1 MKKRFEDVERIR
13 QIQQTSLEMMTV
25 MHRGLSAIARGE
37 LSEVGALAMKR
48 LAGQTLDEVQNIA
61 MDLTPDGREK
71 RRLGEKGAPL
81 PEADVPAGAQA
92 SCLQ

>member
-1 MKKRFEDVERIR
+1 MAQKKRFEDVERIR
-13 QIQQTSLEMMTV
+13 LIQQTSLEMMTV

-61 MDLTPDGREK
+61 MDLGNSPE
-71 RRLGEKGAPL
+71 RRKEN
-81 PEADVPAGAQA
+81 
-92 SCLQ
+92 LQG

>member
-1 MKKRFEDVERIR
+1 MKKRLEDVERIR

-37 LSEVGALAMKR
+37 LSEIGALAMRR

-61 MDLTPDGREK
+61 
-71 RRLGEKGAPL
+71 LGISSGE
-81 PEADVPAGAQA
+81 PAAETRKELAGGG
-92 SCLQ
+92 L